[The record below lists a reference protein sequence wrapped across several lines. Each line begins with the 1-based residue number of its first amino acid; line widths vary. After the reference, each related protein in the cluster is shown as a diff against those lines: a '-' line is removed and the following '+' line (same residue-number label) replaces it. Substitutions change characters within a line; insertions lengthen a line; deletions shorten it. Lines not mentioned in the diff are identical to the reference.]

1 MLSIKLALDLCWFSQ
16 IRFMV
21 ITCIVVANEFT
32 TITIS
37 SPCVR
42 KECLVHLIKKNF
54 ARNIEDIAKAP
65 HFTFLYVN
73 FLLMND

>member
-16 IRFMV
+16 ICFMV

-32 TITIS
+32 TITVF

-42 KECLVHLIKKNF
+42 KECLIHITKKNF

-65 HFTFLYVN
+65 HFTFLYVD
-73 FLLMND
+73 FL